1 MQLDQGA
8 ALTLIAIGLLG
19 LAQQAQARPA
29 PAVRPEPCI
38 SDSDLIDALGGP
50 TKLAERLQMTKG
62 GAQRVCNWRK
72 RGIPARVKLAHPE
85 VFLVD
90 KPHAAGTQQGARDA

>member
-1 MQLDQGA
+1 M
-8 ALTLIAIGLLG
+8 
-19 LAQQAQARPA
+19 
-29 PAVRPEPCI
+29 

-72 RGIPARVKLAHPE
+72 RGIPARVKLAHPD
-85 VFLVD
+85 VFLAG
-90 KPHAAGTQQGARDA
+90 KPAAATQEEARNAA